1 MRKNISSYLDLLT
14 QSFKNHNQMKTI
26 QLTLKEFYVFKQ
38 LAKFIYEFKVT
49 NSSVNITADETML
62 AMLGY

>member
-1 MRKNISSYLDLLT
+1 
-14 QSFKNHNQMKTI
+14 MKTI
-26 QLTLKEFYVFKQ
+26 QLTLREFYVFKQ
-38 LAKFIYEFKVT
+38 LAKFIYEFKIT